1 MPLPL
6 PNLDD
11 RSFEQLVDEA
21 RRQIIRSG
29 VDWTDL
35 SESDPGIVLLQLFAY
50 LTETMIYRLNLL
62 PDKAYTAFLRLLGVK
77 IYPPAAASVIL
88 RFSRARAGAR
98 AVEIPRGRRVTLNR
112 TDSKTEPP
120 VFVTAHDAAIPA
132 HETFVDVLAH
142 HCDWVEA
149 ELIGKG
155 TGLPGLVLTVHRPP
169 IVAELDLTIA
179 VEAQPGELDERAPAI
194 QYDGRPFRIWREVE
208 NFTNIGP
215 DPYVYLVDRNDGI
228 ITFAPAARIQ
238 NPDTSLEETPQAL
251 AAVPGN
257 GREIRAWYRCGGGPD
272 GNLAPD
278 VLTVLKDSISGV
290 QVTNPEA
297 ATGGRAAESIENAL
311 IRGPQEL
318 HSLQRAVTAQD
329 FELIALYSSRAV
341 ARAKAFT
348 RAAIWTFAA
357 PGTVEVLLVPY
368 LPDDQ
373 RGGGQL
379 TIEALRQQ
387 ETEDARQQIE
397 AELRQ
402 RQPLGTRS
410 LVSYAEYTKVKV
422 RMRIVVRPEEDRA
435 AVRQRVTERLYLTI
449 NPLPTRYSRTGWP
462 FGQALRAS
470 HIYDIALAEPSVRW
484 VDRVRLL
491 VSDVP
496 DAEVRTLV
504 ADANQPDTWYA
515 GAGETLYR
523 SLNNGES
530 FEQVNRFPDEQIT
543 VVHSHPDR
551 PGYIAVATVL
561 ANGNE
566 SRVYV
571 SENCGETWEFTPFTL
586 GFVVRDLAWMPRR
599 NQPVLLLAADVGLF
613 ELIAIPGGGL
623 NQLVVNPSDQDLGFY
638 TIAASIY
645 GAEGVNVAVAAQNT
659 GGIYLSSDGGLTKSF
674 RKIGL
679 NGEDIREL
687 AVQVI
692 GTRSFLW
699 AGAAAPGGEDVGK
712 GCFVWEL
719 RGSED
724 DPLGFRPV
732 SKGWKGGSCRG
743 LAFLGSWVFAASH
756 RGGVLRLDSS
766 VSSAEWQMPDINCGL
781 PLRDPGR
788 FQPVDTVAS
797 GTEGKLLMAGGI
809 VGIFRSAD
817 EGIHYELVSK
827 REFLERV
834 TLPQT
839 WLFVCDTPEIEVV
852 PENEAN

>member
-62 PDKAYTAFLRLLGVK
+62 PEKAYVAFLRLLGVK
-77 IYPPAAASVIL
+77 IYPPAAASVVL
-88 RFSRARAGAR
+88 RFSRARAGTR
-98 AVEIPRGRRVTLNR
+98 AIEIPRGRRVTLNR
-112 TDSKTEPP
+112 TDSKSEPP
-120 VFVTAHDAAIPA
+120 VFVTAHDAVIPA
-132 HETFVDVLAH
+132 NEPFVDVLAH
-142 HCDWVEA
+142 HCDWIEA
-149 ELIGKG
+149 ELVGKG
-155 TGLPGLVLTVHRPP
+155 TGLPGLSVTVRRPP
-169 IVAELDLTIA
+169 IVAELDLTVA
-179 VEAQPGELDERAPAI
+179 VEAAPGELDERAPAI

-215 DPYVYLVDRNDGI
+215 DPFVYLVDRNDGI
-228 ITFAPAARIQ
+228 ITFAPAARVQ
-238 NPDTSLEETPQAL
+238 NPDATLEETPQAL
-251 AAVPGN
+251 AAIPPN
-257 GREIRAWYRCGGGPD
+257 GREIRVWYKRGGGPA

-278 VLTVLKDSISGV
+278 VLTVLKDPIPGV
-290 QVTNPEA
+290 QVTNPSA
-297 ATGGRAAESIENAL
+297 ATGGRAAESLENAL

-348 RAAIWTFAA
+348 RAALWTYAA

-368 LPDDQ
+368 VPEEE
-373 RGGGQL
+373 RGQL
-379 TIEALRQQ
+379 TAEALHQR
-387 ETEDARQQIE
+387 ETDDARQQIQAALDE
-397 AELRQ
+397 R
-402 RQPLGTRS
+402 RPLGTTC
-410 LVSYAEYTKVKV
+410 LVNWARYKTVKV
-422 RMRIVVRPEEDRA
+422 RARIVIRPEEDRA
-435 AVRQRVTERLYLTI
+435 AVRQRVVDRLYQTI
-449 NPLPTRYSRTGWP
+449 NPLPTRFSRNGWP

-470 HIYDIALAEPSVRW
+470 HVYDIALAEPSVRW

-491 VSDVP
+491 VSEVP
-496 DAEVRTLV
+496 DANVRTIT
-504 ADANQPDTWYA
+504 ADSNQPDTWYI
-515 GAGETLYR
+515 GAGDTLYR

-530 FEQVNRFPDEQIT
+530 FEQVNRFPDEQVEVIR
-543 VVHSHPDR
+543 SHPDR
-551 PGYIAVATVL
+551 PGFIAVATTL
-561 ANGNE
+561 ASGND

-571 SENCGETWEFTPFTL
+571 SENCGETWEFTPYTL
-586 GFVVRDLAWMPRR
+586 NGFVARDLAWMPRR
-599 NQPVLLLAADVGLF
+599 TQPVLLLAADVGLF
-613 ELIAIPGGGL
+613 ELIVAPGGGL

-638 TIAASIY
+638 TIAVSTY

-659 GGIYLSSDGGLTKSF
+659 GGVYLSSDGGVTKSF

-679 NGEDIREL
+679 TGEDIREL

-719 RGSED
+719 RGAED
-724 DPLGFRPV
+724 DPLGFRPM
-732 SKGWKGGSCRG
+732 SKGWKGGSCRS
-743 LAFLGSWVFAASH
+743 LAFLGTWVLAASH
-756 RGGVLRLDSS
+756 RGGVLRLDFS
-766 VSSAEWQMPDINCGL
+766 VSNPEWQMPDINCGL

-788 FQPVDTVAS
+788 FQPVDAVAADP
-797 GTEGKLLMAGGI
+797 EGELLLAGGI
-809 VGIFRSAD
+809 VGVFRSAD
-817 EGIHYELVSK
+817 QGVHYEPVSN

-852 PENEAN
+852 PEDEAN